1 MVDANHLLPLLVKQ
15 FHMEAMTRMHTR
27 SLVTKGRE
35 AVIHRLLPGHFIF
48 VNRAFESH
56 HASD

>member
-1 MVDANHLLPLLVKQ
+1 MADANHLLPLLVKQ
-15 FHMEAMTRMHTR
+15 FHMEAMTRMPTR
-27 SLVTKGRE
+27 NKVRKGRE

-48 VNRAFESH
+48 VNRAQIQ